1 MRSVDRAQRAGI
13 TPAAAGN
20 ADRLPGAPED
30 GTVLVVLILTVVFVM
45 FMASV
50 PLWFSGLIRSLA
62 P

>member
-1 MRSVDRAQRAGI
+1 MELIGVVAPRRA
-13 TPAAAGN
+13 
-20 ADRLPGAPED
+20 
-30 GTVLVVLILTVVFVM
+30 VLVVLILTVVFVM